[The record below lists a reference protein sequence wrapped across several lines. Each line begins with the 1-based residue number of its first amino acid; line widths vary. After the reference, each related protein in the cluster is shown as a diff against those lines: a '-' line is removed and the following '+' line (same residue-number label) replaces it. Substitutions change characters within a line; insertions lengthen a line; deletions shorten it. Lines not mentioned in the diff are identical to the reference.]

1 MKSNKPENVSAPV
14 NTTII
19 KLYAITDLT
28 REELD
33 KILEITAQ
41 HTELFLKI
49 SGSIKIYTKEEKN
62 A

>member
-1 MKSNKPENVSAPV
+1 MNNDKPENVSAPV
-14 NTTII
+14 NTT

-49 SGSIKIYTKEEKN
+49 AGSVKIYTKEEKK